1 MSTRLIFS
9 LAIAALAV
17 VFTLQNADP
26 VPVKFAVWRFESPL
40 ALVLALTLIFGAA
53 AAALVAAPSALRKSW
68 KLTREERHRAELDAR
83 IAELERSIAAKDR
96 RIRELEA
103 RATGTVTNV

>member
-1 MSTRLIFS
+1 MSLRLILS

-17 VFTLQNADP
+17 IFTLYNYEP
-26 VPVKFAVWRFESPL
+26 VPVKFAVWEFKSPL
-40 ALVLALTLIFGAA
+40 ALVIALTLILGAA

-68 KLTREERHRAELDAR
+68 KLSREERHSAELNAR
-83 IAELERSIAAKDR
+83 IAELEQAIAAKDR

-103 RATGTVTNV
+103 RVGATATSV